1 MDNLANVGGQI
12 TLFKF
17 LDTWYEGGV
26 HEPWVGCIE
35 NGPVLTKTRSENTIL
50 AKCRLCLLYF

>member
-1 MDNLANVGGQI
+1 MDNFAKVGGQI

-35 NGPVLTKTRSENTIL
+35 NGPVLTKTRSEIQ
-50 AKCRLCLLYF
+50 F